1 MHLQEIVFAT
11 HNNNKLKE
19 IQQMMPE
26 HIQLRSLTDIGCYDE
41 IIENASTIEGNAK
54 IKADFVFNNYG
65 LPCFADDTGLLV
77 DELNG
82 APGVMTARYAGETKS
97 AAANM
102 DKLLTE
108 LANKE
113 NRKAHFKTVIHFRN
127 ASTSQAFT
135 GICKGEI
142 LTAKKG
148 EKGFGY
154 DPIFQPENYTLSFAE
169 MDATTKNKISHRA
182 LAFKEFLKFLSF

>member
-1 MHLQEIVFAT
+1 MQEKEIVFAT
-11 HNNNKLKE
+11 HNTNKLKE

-26 HIQLRSLTDIGCYDE
+26 HIQLRSLTDIGCNDE

-65 LPCFADDTGLLV
+65 LACFADDTGLLV

-82 APGVMTARYAGETKS
+82 APGVMTARYAGEAKS
-97 AAANM
+97 AADNM
-102 DKLLTE
+102 NKLLIE
-108 LANKE
+108 LAKKE
-113 NRKAHFKTVIHFRN
+113 NRKAHFKTVIHFRS
-127 ASTSQAFT
+127 ATTSQAFT

-154 DPIFQPENYTLSFAE
+154 DPIFQPKNHLLSFAE
-169 MDATTKNKISHRA
+169 MDAKTKNKISHRA
-182 LAFKEFLKFLSF
+182 LAFKQFLDYLNA